1 MSRLEDLLE
10 RILWAVVGRIS
21 GRGVVALALLFYAG
35 GGLVLPLA
43 LNWPLWAIVEANV
56 LSTMLAG
63 LLILVWVTRRV
74 EARERRH
81 LVEWTTSLRLLT
93 AEEFEWL
100 VGEVFEREG
109 WKVRYKGRQEEPDGN
124 VDLELTRPGQRKI
137 VQCKR
142 WTAWRVGV
150 DKVREFAGTLSR
162 ERLPMSDGIFVTL
175 SQFSQQAQDEA
186 NKMGMT
192 LVDNCDLH
200 SRIEKVR
207 RAELCDVCQKP
218 MVLNHSSR
226 GWWLRCIAEGCQGKR
241 DLGNDPGRALELL
254 TQPPAT

>member
-1 MSRLEDLLE
+1 MSRPDDFFE
-10 RILWAVVGRIS
+10 RVLWAVVSRIS
-21 GRGVVALALLFYAG
+21 GRTAAALALLLYAG
-35 GGLVLPLA
+35 GGLALPLA
-43 LNWPLWAIVEANV
+43 LNWSVLGIVVANIFG
-56 LSTMLAG
+56 TALAG
-63 LLILVWVTRRV
+63 LVILGWLTAQV
-74 EARERRH
+74 EAAKRRH
-81 LVEWTTSLRLLT
+81 LVEWTSDLRLLT

-100 VGEVFEREG
+100 VGEVFQREG

-162 ERLPMSDGIFVTL
+162 ERLQTSDGIFVTL

-186 NKMGMT
+186 KTMGIA

-207 RAELCDVCQKP
+207 RAELCDICRKP
-218 MVLNHSSR
+218 MRLDHSSQ
-226 GWWLRCIAEGCQGKR
+226 GWWFHCVAGCPGKR
-241 DLGNDPGRALELL
+241 DLGNDPGRAVDLL
-254 TQPPAT
+254 TQPPVT

>member
-1 MSRLEDLLE
+1 MSRLEDFLE

-21 GRGVVALALLFYAG
+21 GRALAALVLLLYAG
-35 GGLVLPLA
+35 GGLALPTALKWSVLGIA
-43 LNWPLWAIVEANV
+43 ANFFWTV
-56 LSTMLAG
+56 LAG
-63 LLILVWVTRRV
+63 LLILIWVMQQS
-74 EARERRH
+74 EAAKRRH
-81 LVEWTTSLRLLT
+81 LIEWTTDLRRLT

-100 VGEVFEREG
+100 VGEVFRREG
-109 WKVRYKGRQEEPDGN
+109 WKVQYKGRQEEPDGN

-162 ERLPMSDGIFVTL
+162 ERLQTSDGIFVTL

-186 NKMGMT
+186 KTMGIA

-207 RAELCDVCQKP
+207 RVELCDICQKP
-218 MVLNHSSR
+218 MILDHSLR
-226 GWWLRCIAEGCQGKR
+226 GWWFRCIAEGCQGKR
-241 DLGNDPGRALELL
+241 DLGNEPGRAVEFL

>member
-1 MSRLEDLLE
+1 MSRLDDLLE
-10 RILWAVVGRIS
+10 RILRAVGRMSGRTVVGLVI
-21 GRGVVALALLFYAG
+21 LFYAG
-35 GGLVLPLA
+35 GGLALPLA
-43 LNWPLWAIVEANV
+43 SGWSLPWIIVANV
-56 LSTMLAG
+56 WGTMLAA
-63 LLILVWVTRRV
+63 LVAFGWLVGQI
-74 EARERRH
+74 EAGKRRH
-81 LVEWTTSLRLLT
+81 LVEWTTDLRLLT

-100 VGEVFEREG
+100 VGEVFQREG

-162 ERLPMSDGIFVTL
+162 ERLPTSDGIFVTL

-186 NKMGMT
+186 KTMGIA

-207 RAELCDVCQKP
+207 RVELCDICQKP
-218 MVLNHSSR
+218 MILDHSPH
-226 GWWLRCIAEGCQGKR
+226 GWWFRCVAAGCPGKR
-241 DLGNDPGRALELL
+241 DLGNDPGRAVDLL
-254 TQPPAT
+254 TQPPST